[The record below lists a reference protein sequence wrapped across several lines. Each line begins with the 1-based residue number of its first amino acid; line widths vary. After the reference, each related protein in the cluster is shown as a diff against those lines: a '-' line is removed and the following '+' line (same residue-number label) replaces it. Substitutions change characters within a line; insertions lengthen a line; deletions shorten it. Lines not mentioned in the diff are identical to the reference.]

1 MILSYIW
8 NLAMNNTLL
17 KLLYKGDE
25 LVKTIK
31 DYVIKLKFVFN
42 EIFKA
47 GPSIFFLSISSM
59 VIAGISPV
67 VVTYLTAELIN
78 KLGENV
84 GENSKSVYITVGGMF
99 VAILLLGVVT
109 YAIESMKTVICVVV
123 GLKLSNNIE
132 NIIADKFQNVKQ
144 DRMDDPSFLDLHS
157 NTLNRCGSEPLNL
170 MESLFTTIANMIGLI
185 GYASII
191 VQHSFLAFLIILVFA
206 LPTILIKR
214 KYQGLTFKYCNERTM
229 QLRRIMYYLDLI
241 TEPKYASEVRSYRLY
256 DYFFNERKKLFHDFI
271 KGNTEITAKEIVV
284 SLFTSAISMLGA
296 VLVGIWLIRKTVGGV
311 ISVSE
316 FYLLITAIMTLGI
329 GLMTLSDQIAS
340 NSKSMMFINY
350 IFEYMK
356 ETDVIENK
364 DLKIKNKSIHEICF
378 ENVSFKY
385 KGSEHYALKNINV
398 HFDTSETICLVGE
411 NGSGK
416 STFVKLLLRIYDP
429 TEGRIL
435 LDGIDLK
442 NYDINEVRKFYGVLF
457 QDYMKFSDSVRN
469 CIGFGN
475 IEQLQNTKGIV
486 NAAKLSGA
494 DTFIQEYEKG
504 YNTNLSKMFFSE
516 AIEPSG
522 GQWQKI
528 AISRTVYSNA
538 QVLIL
543 DEPTAALDP
552 KSEVK
557 MFDTFKKISKLK
569 STFIISHRMYITKLA
584 DKIIVL
590 DDGKIIEEGNFQEL
604 IKVGNKF
611 YSMYKMQSDSYSI
624 SDE

>member
-1 MILSYIW
+1 M
-8 NLAMNNTLL
+8 
-17 KLLYKGDE
+17 
-25 LVKTIK
+25 KTIK

-42 EIFKA
+42 EILKA
-47 GPSIFFLSISSM
+47 DPSIFFLSISSM

-67 VVTYLTAELIN
+67 VVTYLTAELID
-78 KLGENV
+78 KLGRNI
-84 GENSKSVYITVGGMF
+84 GENSKAVYITVGGIF
-99 VAILLLGVVT
+99 AAILLLGVVS

-132 NIIADKFQNVKQ
+132 NIISDKFQNIKQ
-144 DRMDDPSFLDLHS
+144 DRIDDPNFLDLHS
-157 NTLNRCGSEPLNL
+157 NTLNKCGSEPLNL
-170 MESLFTTIANMIGLI
+170 MESLFTAIANVISLI

-191 VQHSFLAFLIILVFA
+191 VQHSFLTFFIILVFA
-206 LPTILIKR
+206 LPIILIKR
-214 KYQGLTFKYCNERTM
+214 KYQGLTFRFYNERTM
-229 QLRRIMYYLDLI
+229 QLRRIMYYLELI
-241 TEPKYASEVRSYRLY
+241 TEPKYANEVRSYRLY

-271 KGNTEITAKEIVV
+271 KGNTDITAKEIAV
-284 SLFTSAISMLGA
+284 SLFTSAFSMMGA
-296 VLVGIWLIRKTVGGV
+296 VLVGIWLIQKTVRG
-311 ISVSE
+311 IIPVSE
-316 FYLLITAIMTLGI
+316 FYLLITAIMTLVI
-329 GLMTLSDQIAS
+329 GLMALSDQIAS

-364 DLKIKNKSIHEICF
+364 ELKIEHKSIHEICF
-378 ENVSFKY
+378 ENVGFKY
-385 KGSEHYALKNINV
+385 KGTEHYALKNINV
-398 HFDTSETICLVGE
+398 HFDTSKTICLVGE

-442 NYDINEVRKFYGVLF
+442 NYDLNELRRFYGVLF
-457 QDYMKFSDSVRN
+457 QDYVRFSDSVRN

-475 IEQLQNTKGIV
+475 IDQLQNTESIV
-486 NAAKLSGA
+486 EAAKLSGA
-494 DTFIQEYEKG
+494 DAFIQDYEKG

-516 AIEPSG
+516 SIEPSG

-528 AISRTVYSNA
+528 AISRTVYSDA
-538 QVLIL
+538 RVLIL

-557 MFDTFKKISKLK
+557 MFDTFKKISKSK

-590 DDGKIIEEGNFQEL
+590 DDGNIIEDGNFQEL
-604 IKVGNKF
+604 IKLKNKF
-611 YSMYKMQSDSYSI
+611 YSMYKIQSDSYSMFN
-624 SDE
+624 E

>member
-1 MILSYIW
+1 M
-8 NLAMNNTLL
+8 
-17 KLLYKGDE
+17 
-25 LVKTIK
+25 KTIK

-42 EIFKA
+42 EILKA
-47 GPSIFFLSISSM
+47 DPSIFFLSISSM

-67 VVTYLTAELIN
+67 VVTYLTAELID
-78 KLGENV
+78 KLGRNI
-84 GENSKSVYITVGGMF
+84 GENSKAVYITVGGIF
-99 VAILLLGVVT
+99 AAILLLGVVS

-132 NIIADKFQNVKQ
+132 NIISDKFQNIKQ
-144 DRMDDPSFLDLHS
+144 NRIDDPNFLDLHS
-157 NTLNRCGSEPLNL
+157 NTLNKCGSEPLNL
-170 MESLFTTIANMIGLI
+170 MESLFTAIANVISLI

-191 VQHSFLAFLIILVFA
+191 VQHSFLTFFIILVFA
-206 LPTILIKR
+206 LPIILIKR
-214 KYQGLTFKYCNERTM
+214 KYQGLTFRFYNERTM
-229 QLRRIMYYLDLI
+229 QLRRIMYYLELI
-241 TEPKYASEVRSYRLY
+241 TEPKYANEVRSYRLY

-271 KGNTEITAKEIVV
+271 KGNTDITAKEIAV
-284 SLFTSAISMLGA
+284 SLFTSAFSMMGA
-296 VLVGIWLIRKTVGGV
+296 VLVGIWLIQKTVRG
-311 ISVSE
+311 IIPVSE
-316 FYLLITAIMTLGI
+316 FYLLITAIMTLVI
-329 GLMTLSDQIAS
+329 GLMALSDQIAS

-364 DLKIKNKSIHEICF
+364 ELKIENKSIHEICF
-378 ENVSFKY
+378 ENVGFKY
-385 KGSEHYALKNINV
+385 KGTEHYALKNINV
-398 HFDTSETICLVGE
+398 HFDTSKTICLVGE

-442 NYDINEVRKFYGVLF
+442 NYDLNELRRFYGVLF
-457 QDYMKFSDSVRN
+457 QDYVRFSDSVRN

-475 IEQLQNTKGIV
+475 IDQLQNTESIV
-486 NAAKLSGA
+486 EAAKLSGA
-494 DTFIQEYEKG
+494 DAFIQDYEKG

-516 AIEPSG
+516 SIEPSG

-528 AISRTVYSNA
+528 AISRTVYSDA
-538 QVLIL
+538 RVLIL

-557 MFDTFKKISKLK
+557 MFDTFKKISKSK

-590 DDGKIIEEGNFQEL
+590 DDGNIIEDGNFQEL
-604 IKVGNKF
+604 IKLKNKF
-611 YSMYKMQSDSYSI
+611 YSMYKIQSDSYSMFN
-624 SDE
+624 E